1 MSEVCRTCDGEGVVI
16 WTHPAVADIV
26 IATKPAEVGEYIPCP
41 ACQPKAEPKPQFD
54 KEGWPTDITPTE
66 LTYYHRSGKSL
77 PVAFRL
83 ACDKLA
89 RDAEIARLKAKL
101 EKAEEII
108 MLAS

>member
-1 MSEVCRTCDGEGVVI
+1 MKAKEAPDRMSKT
-16 WTHPAVADIV
+16 
-26 IATKPAEVGEYIPCP
+26 
-41 ACQPKAEPKPQFD
+41 EPKPQFD